1 MDSELAWQQRAVVWY
16 WQEEEQKAD
25 TALQSLM
32 RRSLTKN
39 RIIRLKADIDN
50 VFKAGKRYSLSCFK
64 LFVTTNDLSYSR
76 LIVIPARHYGNS
88 VQRNLIRRQVKEIWR
103 VNQEMFLSGLDFAVI
118 VYPMHEKELSF
129 EEKQEKILE
138 LFKKGGCMKPESC
151 VSENAIRS

>member
-64 LFVTTNDLSYSR
+64 LFVASNDLAYSR
-76 LIVIPARHYGNS
+76 IIVIPARHYGNS
-88 VQRNLIRRQVKEIWR
+88 VQRNLIRRQIKEIWR
-103 VNQEMFLSGLDFAVI
+103 TNQDKFAEGLDFAVI
-118 VYPMHEKELSF
+118 VYPMHDRTLSY
-129 EEKQEKILE
+129 EEKQAMILE
-138 LFKKGGCMKPESC
+138 LFGKGGCIKQQDGASDDR
-151 VSENAIRS
+151 IRS

>member
-64 LFVTTNDLSYSR
+64 LFVASNDLAYSR
-76 LIVIPARHYGNS
+76 IIVIPARHYGNS
-88 VQRNLIRRQVKEIWR
+88 VQRNLIRRQIKEIWR
-103 VNQEMFLSGLDFAVI
+103 TNQDKFAEGLDFAVI
-118 VYPMHEKELSF
+118 VYPMHDRTLSY
-129 EEKQEKILE
+129 EEKKAMILE
-138 LFKKGGCMKPESC
+138 LFGKGGCIKQQDGASDDR
-151 VSENAIRS
+151 IRS

>member
-1 MDSELAWQQRAVVWY
+1 MDSELVWQQRAVVWY

-64 LFVTTNDLSYSR
+64 LFVASNDLAYSR
-76 LIVIPARHYGNS
+76 IIVIPAKHYGNS
-88 VQRNLIRRQVKEIWR
+88 VQRNLIRRQIKEIWR
-103 VNQEMFLSGLDFAVI
+103 INQEKIADGLDFAVI
-118 VYPMHEKELSF
+118 VYPMHDRTLSY
-129 EEKQEKILE
+129 EEKQAMILE
-138 LFKKGGCMKPESC
+138 LFRKGGCIKPEAC
-151 VSENAIRS
+151 VSDDTIRS